1 MPFSYSKL
9 ELLPFFVCQCRNR
22 FNRSTPEDD
31 DVVSINADFSPAVI
45 TGLRVEE
52 ADKGVTYD
60 GDGASVVLAG
70 TPVTEPNET
79 ET

>member
-1 MPFSYSKL
+1 MV
-9 ELLPFFVCQCRNR
+9 VCQCRNR

-60 GDGASVVLAG
+60 RDGASVVLAG
-70 TPVTEPNET
+70 APVTAE
-79 ET
+79 